1 MDKPHVLDILAKKQ
15 GCFVS
20 DLWLNPINRRAA
32 LADLLLLDDSA
43 FLLKEWKEAVY
54 LKEHHRILFT
64 NLLTSGKLTE
74 HLMEIEEAA
83 QNRMEQIVK
92 GMAAQDGVTEEL
104 KARDQMEWVHRMNAI
119 RDSAEEII
127 FRELIYN

>member
-32 LADLLLLDDSA
+32 LADLRVLDDSA

-54 LKEHHRILFT
+54 YLTRTTRIFEDVSLVKRYIRMY
-64 NLLTSGKLTE
+64 LLWE
-74 HLMEIEEAA
+74 
-83 QNRMEQIVK
+83 V
-92 GMAAQDGVTEEL
+92 
-104 KARDQMEWVHRMNAI
+104 
-119 RDSAEEII
+119 
-127 FRELIYN
+127 

>member
-32 LADLLLLDDSA
+32 LAGLLLLDDSA

-54 LKEHHRILFT
+54 YLTRTTRIFEDVSLVKRYIRMY
-64 NLLTSGKLTE
+64 LLWE
-74 HLMEIEEAA
+74 
-83 QNRMEQIVK
+83 V
-92 GMAAQDGVTEEL
+92 
-104 KARDQMEWVHRMNAI
+104 
-119 RDSAEEII
+119 
-127 FRELIYN
+127 

>member
-32 LADLLLLDDSA
+32 LADLLLLDDSV

-54 LKEHHRILFT
+54 YLTRTTRIFEDVSLVKRYIRMY
-64 NLLTSGKLTE
+64 LLWE
-74 HLMEIEEAA
+74 
-83 QNRMEQIVK
+83 V
-92 GMAAQDGVTEEL
+92 
-104 KARDQMEWVHRMNAI
+104 
-119 RDSAEEII
+119 
-127 FRELIYN
+127 

>member
-43 FLLKEWKEAVY
+43 FLWKEWKEAVY
-54 LKEHHRILFT
+54 YLTRTTRIFEDVSLVKRYIRMY
-64 NLLTSGKLTE
+64 LLWE
-74 HLMEIEEAA
+74 
-83 QNRMEQIVK
+83 V
-92 GMAAQDGVTEEL
+92 
-104 KARDQMEWVHRMNAI
+104 
-119 RDSAEEII
+119 
-127 FRELIYN
+127 

>member
-32 LADLLLLDDSA
+32 LADLLLLDDSS

-54 LKEHHRILFT
+54 YLTRTTRIFEDVSLVKRYIRMY
-64 NLLTSGKLTE
+64 LLWE
-74 HLMEIEEAA
+74 
-83 QNRMEQIVK
+83 V
-92 GMAAQDGVTEEL
+92 
-104 KARDQMEWVHRMNAI
+104 
-119 RDSAEEII
+119 
-127 FRELIYN
+127 

>member
-20 DLWLNPINRRAA
+20 DLRLNPINRRAA

-54 LKEHHRILFT
+54 YLTRTSRFFEHVSRL
-64 NLLTSGKLTE
+64 NLYKRTYLLWE
-74 HLMEIEEAA
+74 
-83 QNRMEQIVK
+83 V
-92 GMAAQDGVTEEL
+92 
-104 KARDQMEWVHRMNAI
+104 
-119 RDSAEEII
+119 
-127 FRELIYN
+127 

>member
-54 LKEHHRILFT
+54 YSRGQPGFLKMYRWSSGISECICYGRCSYAGSR
-64 NLLTSGKLTE
+64 SGKT
-74 HLMEIEEAA
+74 
-83 QNRMEQIVK
+83 N
-92 GMAAQDGVTEEL
+92 G
-104 KARDQMEWVHRMNAI
+104 
-119 RDSAEEII
+119 
-127 FRELIYN
+127 

>member
-1 MDKPHVLDILAKKQ
+1 MELTYTNQGDYRLPNLAVPEQPQVRLGKYA
-15 GCFVS
+15 
-20 DLWLNPINRRAA
+20 LLRR
-32 LADLLLLDDSA
+32 S
-43 FLLKEWKEAVY
+43 Y
-54 LKEHHRILFT
+54 LKEHRRILFT

-104 KARDQMEWVHRMNAI
+104 KARDPMRWVQLMNNLRNA
-119 RDSAEEII
+119 AEETILT
-127 FRELIYN
+127 ELIYS